1 VDVDKLETAVER
13 FYGKSNGMRGVLIGF
28 SFTRDA
34 YDEIARAKLK
44 KNMEIRLMTVKE
56 ILDMT

>member
-1 VDVDKLETAVER
+1 
-13 FYGKSNGMRGVLIGF
+13 MRGVLIGF